1 MTPQEKAH
9 ELVDLFYQLFPLDKD
24 VITTDGELNWEYN
37 DLNQSKKAA
46 LIAVDEVL
54 NALANTDTR
63 QFEFGFHYWKQ
74 VKHEIQKL

>member
-37 DLNQSKKAA
+37 DWNQSKKAA
-46 LIAVDEVL
+46 LIVVDEVL

-63 QFEFGFHYWKQ
+63 QFQFGWHYWKQ
-74 VKHEIQKL
+74 VEQELKQL

>member
-1 MTPQEKAH
+1 MTPKEKAQD
-9 ELVDLFYQLFPLDKD
+9 LVDLFYQLFPLDKD

-37 DLNQSKKAA
+37 DWNKSKKAA

-63 QFEFGFHYWKQ
+63 QFEFGFHYWNQ
-74 VKHEIQKL
+74 VKQEIEQL

>member
-1 MTPQEKAH
+1 MIPQEKAQ
-9 ELVDLFYQLFPLDKD
+9 QLFMRNFE
-24 VITTDGELNWEYN
+24 ITVDDYCAK
-37 DLNQSKKAA
+37 QCA

-74 VKHEIQKL
+74 VKQEIEQL